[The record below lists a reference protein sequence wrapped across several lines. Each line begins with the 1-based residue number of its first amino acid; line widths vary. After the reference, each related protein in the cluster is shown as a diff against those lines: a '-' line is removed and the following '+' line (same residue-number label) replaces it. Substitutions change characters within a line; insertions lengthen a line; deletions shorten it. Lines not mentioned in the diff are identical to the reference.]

1 MAKKIE
7 SSELTNPD
15 VGRENDTRGSEPHFV
30 KRKIYMKGI
39 EVACKHIKDP
49 EDIDKE
55 REEREK
61 RKFQR
66 LLAILIK
73 ASQSP
78 NIIRFYGLSEVD
90 GDKVMV
96 LEWAQLGSLKEIYE
110 NEKKNNGTIPLEMK
124 VYLFLLFFSTFF
136 FFDLTL

>member
-1 MAKKIE
+1 MWFWCAQFCAQFFYVHKKKKFVHGVHIWFF
-7 SSELTNPD
+7 SNFIHW
-15 VGRENDTRGSEPHFV
+15 SEPHFV
-30 KRKIYMKGI
+30 KS
-39 EVACKHIKDP
+39 KHIKDP
-49 EDIDKE
+49 EDFDKE

-78 NIIRFYGLSEVD
+78 NIIRFYGLLEID

-96 LEWAQLGSLKEIYE
+96 LEWAQLESLKEIYE
-110 NEKKNNGTIPLEMK
+110 NEKKK
-124 VYLFLLFFSTFF
+124 Q
-136 FFDLTL
+136 